1 MSFEV
6 CSLMHWLVGGEYVR
20 TIVRGLILCGHFCG
34 DFGVCSVEL
43 EMDTGIFM
51 IWIVE
56 WI

>member
-1 MSFEV
+1 M
-6 CSLMHWLVGGEYVR
+6 R